1 MTRAFSKAWGA
12 GMGVALGQDQIATV
26 QEPLQC

>member
-12 GMGVALGQDQIATV
+12 GIALGQDQIATV
-26 QEPLQC
+26 QEPLQR